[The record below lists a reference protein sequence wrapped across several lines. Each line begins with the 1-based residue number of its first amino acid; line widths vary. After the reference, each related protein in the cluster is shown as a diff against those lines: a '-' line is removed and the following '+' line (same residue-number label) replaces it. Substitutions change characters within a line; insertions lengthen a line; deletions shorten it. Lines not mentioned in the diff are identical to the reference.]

1 MLRAQVKTVFLLVR
15 GKGKHTAHDRVSK
28 LLCSPLFH
36 QLHQQAQ
43 SNGAEGVPNTNPFAK
58 VRVVE
63 GDLDQQDL
71 GMSDDLRQQLLS
83 EVDVVLHCAA
93 DLALEAHIQRT
104 LR

>member
-1 MLRAQVKTVFLLVR
+1 VR
-15 GKGKHTAHDRVSK
+15 GKGKHTAQDRVTK

-43 SNGAEGVPNTNPFAK
+43 SGSESGGPEGVNNPFGR

-63 GDLDQQDL
+63 GDLEQQGL
-71 GMSDDLRQQLLS
+71 GLSDDVRQQLLS